1 MRKAIILLLLP
12 LLLPVYSRAQNLDG
26 AGWIGAPWFDEKGG
40 DTSLP
45 APEFR
50 KEFHVRGKVREARI
64 SISGLGY
71 FVLSLNGKRVGDD
84 LYTPAFT
91 DYGPRP
97 SLSKSKIPISGTVR
111 GHRVLYVT
119 YNLKKELKKGKN
131 AIGVLLGNGFYNT
144 DASDPKTCPYGS
156 PRLICRLEITYRD
169 GRKETVVSDSTWYVR
184 ESALLKNGI
193 YGGDVYDARKD
204 NGPWERAVPRKA
216 PGGLLEEVNY
226 PPDKVV
232 ERISPIYVEKRKDG
246 LWTVDFGRTV
256 TGRISVEG
264 MKGKPGDSL
273 EVRYVSETLQ
283 KPDLYIFKGRG
294 KESYAPEF
302 HWNVFTGCII
312 RSPGRPSVM
321 AEEIHSDVKPNAAFS
336 SSEPMLERIER
347 AYRRTQ
353 LHNMHSGFSSDC
365 PHREKLPYTGDGQVA
380 VAAALGNFD
389 AEDFYRKWITDI
401 RLSQDTLSGYIPN
414 GAPYEPYCG
423 GGPAWGAAIAIMP
436 WEFYLRYGDLRI
448 LRENL
453 PAMKDYLRYL
463 LSWQREDGAICSERG
478 RPGDSKPYKWYN
490 LGDWC
495 APGDNPDPALV
506 HTFYTWYV
514 ADIASRSA
522 RLLGTPDPYLEEK
535 AGELSRSFHGV
546 FYNPATG
553 SYGPS
558 GSNVFALVM
567 GVPEDHLEKVRE
579 ALRAECA
586 DGHLHSGIYAT
597 RFLPEVLSE
606 NGMGELAFRIMTAT
620 DFPSIGHWF
629 SQGADTL
636 WEQWDGMNSHDHPM
650 FGGCLTWFYR
660 VLAGVRTDPTAPGYR
675 RFTVRP
681 IPVPELRE
689 VRYETDSR
697 FGKIVSEVSHD
708 GSTVS
713 LRVTVPDGC
722 SAVIYHPVSVEA
734 ASLRP
739 YDPASWTVHSVGP
752 GVHEF

>member
-1 MRKAIILLLLP
+1 MRKSIILLLLP
-12 LLLPVYSRAQNLDG
+12 LFLPVYSRAQNLDG

-50 KEFHVRGKVREARI
+50 KEFHVRGNVRDARI

-97 SLSKSKIPISGTVR
+97 SLRKSKIPVPGTVR

-204 NGPWERAVPRKA
+204 N
-216 PGGLLEEVNY
+216 
-226 PPDKVV
+226 
-232 ERISPIYVEKRKDG
+232 G

-423 GGPAWGAAIAIMP
+423 GGPAWG
-436 WEFYLRYGDLRI
+436 L
-448 LRENL
+448 
-453 PAMKDYLRYL
+453 
-463 LSWQREDGAICSERG
+463 Q
-478 RPGDSKPYKWYN
+478 
-490 LGDWC
+490 
-495 APGDNPDPALV
+495 
-506 HTFYTWYV
+506 
-514 ADIASRSA
+514 
-522 RLLGTPDPYLEEK
+522 
-535 AGELSRSFHGV
+535 
-546 FYNPATG
+546 
-553 SYGPS
+553 
-558 GSNVFALVM
+558 
-567 GVPEDHLEKVRE
+567 
-579 ALRAECA
+579 
-586 DGHLHSGIYAT
+586 
-597 RFLPEVLSE
+597 
-606 NGMGELAFRIMTAT
+606 
-620 DFPSIGHWF
+620 
-629 SQGADTL
+629 TL
-636 WEQWDGMNSHDHPM
+636 
-650 FGGCLTWFYR
+650 
-660 VLAGVRTDPTAPGYR
+660 
-675 RFTVRP
+675 
-681 IPVPELRE
+681 
-689 VRYETDSR
+689 
-697 FGKIVSEVSHD
+697 
-708 GSTVS
+708 
-713 LRVTVPDGC
+713 
-722 SAVIYHPVSVEA
+722 
-734 ASLRP
+734 
-739 YDPASWTVHSVGP
+739 
-752 GVHEF
+752 